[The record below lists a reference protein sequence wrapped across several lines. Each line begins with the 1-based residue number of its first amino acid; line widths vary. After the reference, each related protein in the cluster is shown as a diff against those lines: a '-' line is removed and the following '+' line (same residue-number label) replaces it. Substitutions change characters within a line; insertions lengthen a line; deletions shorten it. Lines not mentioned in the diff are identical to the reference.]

1 MQLLARA
8 AQTLA
13 AADEPEAA
21 LDRVLDGVARDLG
34 PIATI
39 ERGEGTL
46 AVTWRDGVHGED
58 RDTFAETLAAI
69 ANLAHRSQ
77 GIANDHVLDAAG
89 FRGAVDRVSAG
100 ARWRGARMAVTVFQV
115 EGMVLGPG
123 VDESKLV
130 ELVGQA
136 ARRCVRGDDVVGHL
150 GAAQFGLLFP
160 RAGTFEARS
169 AYRRVRDAVMRIEW
183 EQGLV
188 CSAAGFAELEPG
200 QTGAELLADAKGRLN
215 TALTKNAY
223 SSPGGGSPIT
233 PLAG

>member
-39 ERGEGTL
+39 ERGEGRWPSPGTT
-46 AVTWRDGVHGED
+46 ACMGRTATPSPRPWPPSPTWRIAAHGAEND
-58 RDTFAETLAAI
+58 R
-69 ANLAHRSQ
+69 
-77 GIANDHVLDAAG
+77 VLDAAG

-115 EGMVLGPG
+115 DGMVLGPG

-150 GAAQFGLLFP
+150 GAAQFALLFP

-200 QTGAELLADAKGRLN
+200 QTGAELLTDAKGRLN
-215 TALTKNAY
+215 AALMKNAY

>member
-46 AVTWRDGVHGED
+46 AVTWHDGVHGED
-58 RDTFAETLAAI
+58 RDTFAEALAAI
-69 ANLAHRSQ
+69 ANLAHRSH
-77 GIANDHVLDAAG
+77 GAENDRVLDAAG

-123 VDESKLV
+123 VGRV
-130 ELVGQA
+130 EAGRAGRAGRPHVRP
-136 ARRCVRGDDVVGHL
+136 RRRRRRP
-150 GAAQFGLLFP
+150 P
-160 RAGTFEARS
+160 RARPSSRCCSRAPARS
-169 AYRRVRDAVMRIEW
+169 RHDRPTAA
-183 EQGLV
+183 
-188 CSAAGFAELEPG
+188 SA
-200 QTGAELLADAKGRLN
+200 
-215 TALTKNAY
+215 
-223 SSPGGGSPIT
+223 T
-233 PLAG
+233 P

>member
-21 LDRVLDGVARDLG
+21 IDRALEAVARDLG

-46 AVTWRDGVHGED
+46 TVTWRDGVHGED
-58 RDTFAETLAAI
+58 RDTFAEALAGI
-69 ANLAHRSQ
+69 ANLAHRAQ
-77 GIANDHVLDAAG
+77 GSANDHVLDAAG
-89 FRGAVDRVSAG
+89 FHSAVDRVSAG

-115 EGMVLGPG
+115 DGMVLGPG
-123 VDESKLV
+123 VDESSLI
-130 ELVGQA
+130 EMVGQA
-136 ARRCVRGDDVVGHL
+136 ARRCVRSDDVVGHL
-150 GAAQFGLLFP
+150 GAAQFALLFP

-183 EQGLV
+183 DQGLV

-200 QTGAELLADAKGRLN
+200 QTGAELLADARARLN
-215 TALTKNAY
+215 AALTKNAY

>member
-39 ERGEGTL
+39 ERERGRWPSPGTT
-46 AVTWRDGVHGED
+46 ACMARTATPSPRPWPPSPTWR
-58 RDTFAETLAAI
+58 I
-69 ANLAHRSQ
+69 ARTAQRTT
-77 GIANDHVLDAAG
+77 ACWTP
-89 FRGAVDRVSAG
+89 RGSAVAVDRVSAG

-115 EGMVLGPG
+115 DGMVLGPG

-183 EQGLV
+183 EQGLI

-200 QTGAELLADAKGRLN
+200 QTGAELLTDAKGRLN
-215 TALTKNAY
+215 AALMKNAY